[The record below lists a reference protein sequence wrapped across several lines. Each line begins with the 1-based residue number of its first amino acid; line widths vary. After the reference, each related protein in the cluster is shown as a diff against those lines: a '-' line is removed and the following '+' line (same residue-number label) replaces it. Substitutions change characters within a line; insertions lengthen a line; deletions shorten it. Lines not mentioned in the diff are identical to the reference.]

1 MPSVAK
7 AWRFAC
13 AEDTAGLRAACFAGG
28 EDAAGARAGS
38 AKVAKAA
45 HFTVVRSAELQKV
58 PDPSRLQQCTQS
70 QLRVAPAAKQ
80 A

>member
-45 HFTVVRSAELQKV
+45 HFTGTEGSVG
-58 PDPSRLQQCTQS
+58 
-70 QLRVAPAAKQ
+70 LRPAAPYLGLICLFCERKKKNEEHD
-80 A
+80 